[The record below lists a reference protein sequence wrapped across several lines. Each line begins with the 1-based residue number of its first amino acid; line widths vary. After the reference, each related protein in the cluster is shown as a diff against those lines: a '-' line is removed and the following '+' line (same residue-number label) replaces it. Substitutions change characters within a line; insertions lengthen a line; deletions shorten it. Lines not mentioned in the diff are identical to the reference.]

1 MDEDYSFLPP
11 LQAEIA
17 TVIGLYATM
26 KLAAEWGGCEIYIPA
41 RAPNDHWLVQSIG
54 REAADGLC
62 AYFAAHIEGD
72 GRRAHHGVKITLPL
86 GQAGSREKARCRAI
100 ELLDK
105 GASLKEA
112 ARGSGLHQRTIQNI
126 RAKLRSERAGASTA
140 LARKSS

>member
-1 MDEDYSFLPP
+1 MAEDYSFLPP

-26 KLAAEWGGCEIYIPA
+26 KLASEWGGCEIYIPT
-41 RAPNDHWLVQSIG
+41 RAPDGHWLVQSIG
-54 REAADGLC
+54 RKAADGLC
-62 AYFAAHIEGD
+62 AYFAAHIEYD
-72 GRRAHHGVKITLPL
+72 GGRAHHGVKITLPL
-86 GQAGSREKARCRAI
+86 GQSGIRDMARRRAI

-105 GASLKEA
+105 GASLREA

-126 RAKLRSERAGASTA
+126 RARLRKERAEASTA

>member
-1 MDEDYSFLPP
+1 MSEDYSFLPS

-41 RAPNDHWLVQSIG
+41 RAPDGHWLVQSIG
-54 REAADGLC
+54 RKATDELC

-72 GRRAHHGVKITLPL
+72 ERCAHHGVKIVFPL
-86 GQAGSREKARCRAI
+86 GQAGSREKARRRAI

-105 GASLKEA
+105 GASLREA
-112 ARGSGLHQRTIQNI
+112 ARGTGLHQRTIQNI